1 MKACFRS
8 LAVPVAGI
16 LFMVI
21 YLLDVEYVASMRGLD
36 LSWHVMLGHA
46 YENKL
51 QHGTD
56 IIFNYGPLSFI
67 ESAVYFEQTHAEKLA
82 YRAVFLLVLG
92 LGVFSVL

>member
-1 MKACFRS
+1 MKSRIRA

-46 YENKL
+46 YEK
-51 QHGTD
+51 
-56 IIFNYGPLSFI
+56 
-67 ESAVYFEQTHAEKLA
+67 VAEEKFPFTQADFRVALTNV
-82 YRAVFLLVLG
+82 RAP
-92 LGVFSVL
+92 SERR